1 MPIGRIPQSSYYD
14 KNNRPSAALYRA
26 RQPYLVKNAVTGL
39 CIIGFVAGV
48 CTLENVAYRGQGQDT
63 KSSADTWTLKA
74 VGQDDFSDIPMPDVP
89 AQPAQAPHA
98 SGNVKSAGST
108 Q

>member
-48 CTLENVAYRGQGQDT
+48 Y
-63 KSSADTWTLKA
+63 TWTLKA